1 MPFVCLQATVVN
13 EREEQE
19 ETDTT
24 TEHIV
29 KAIYSFK
36 GADADE
42 VGVGVSGGCVPMQ
55 CMCVHVCVM
64 WSVGS
69 LSPLPPHS

>member
-13 EREEQE
+13 ESEEQE

-42 VGVGVSGGCVPMQ
+42 VSMAVGVDVGVSGWCVPMQ
-55 CMCVHVCVM
+55 CMCLCV
-64 WSVGS
+64 
-69 LSPLPPHS
+69 